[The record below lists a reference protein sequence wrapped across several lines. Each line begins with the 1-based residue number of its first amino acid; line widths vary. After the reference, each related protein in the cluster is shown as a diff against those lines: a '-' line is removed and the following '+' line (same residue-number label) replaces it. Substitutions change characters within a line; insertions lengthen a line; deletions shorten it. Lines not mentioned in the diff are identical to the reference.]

1 VRKPRPGSAW
11 SLDRLAHRAG
21 YLSWSCSPGR
31 HARRERWL
39 DEWHERYRC
48 EPSCVVCGRAW
59 RLGDSDLHHVSYV
72 RLGAEAFSDLWPA
85 CRRCH
90 EALHLVWDASPAW
103 GAMGREAASAATA
116 LALRRL
122 PGLGAPSDG

>member
-1 VRKPRPGSAW
+1 MRKSRPGSAW
-11 SLDRLAHRAG
+11 SLGRLAHRAT

-31 HARRERWL
+31 QARRERWL
-39 DEWHERYRC
+39 DEWRERYRC

-59 RLGDSDLHHVSYV
+59 GLGDDLHHVSYV
-72 RLGAEAFSDLWPA
+72 RLGAEVFSDLWPA

-90 EALHLVWDASPAW
+90 EAIHLVWDASPAW
-103 GAMGREAASAATA
+103 RAMGRETASAGIA

-122 PGLGAPSDG
+122 VSREARGDG